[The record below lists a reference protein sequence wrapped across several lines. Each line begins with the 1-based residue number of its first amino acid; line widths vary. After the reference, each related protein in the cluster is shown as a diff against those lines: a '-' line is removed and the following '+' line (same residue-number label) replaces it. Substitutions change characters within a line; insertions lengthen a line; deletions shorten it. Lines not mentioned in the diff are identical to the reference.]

1 MNCSST
7 LNQNLI
13 NTRPELGNVIMAIV
27 VLWFLILG
35 IGIFV
40 YIAFPLIRGGDTILD
55 VDPAETR
62 MQTLYLEREQ
72 CYSALADLDEDYETG
87 KLSDEDY
94 QELRTALMQDTAQ
107 VVSQLEAT
115 AQTDVEAEI
124 ERFKQQKR

>member
-1 MNCSST
+1 MF
-7 LNQNLI
+7 
-13 NTRPELGNVIMAIV
+13 IV
-27 VLWFLILG
+27 LLWFLILG
-35 IGIFV
+35 IVIFL
-40 YIAFPLIRGGDTILD
+40 YIAFPLFRDVGTILN

-87 KLSDEDY
+87 KLSEEDY
-94 QELRTALMQDTAQ
+94 QELRAELMQDTAQ
-107 VVSQLEAT
+107 VVSQLEAA

>member
-1 MNCSST
+1 MS
-7 LNQNLI
+7 
-13 NTRPELGNVIMAIV
+13 IV
-27 VLWFLILG
+27 LLWFLILG
-35 IGIFV
+35 IVIFL
-40 YIAFPLIRGGDTILD
+40 YIAFPLFRGVGAFLN

-87 KLSDEDY
+87 KLSEEDY
-94 QELRTALMQDTAQ
+94 QELRAELMQDTAQ
-107 VVSQLEAT
+107 VVSQLEAA